1 MYFKF
6 ILLLCPLFLFSY
18 CTPYWENES
27 LNELDHNKIT
37 KEANKA
43 SSLPQNNVQSE
54 NDLMGAAFQLEKKT
68 GELSNEIDNLLI
80 DFNDL

>member
-1 MYFKF
+1 MYFKI
-6 ILLLCPLFLFSY
+6 ILLLCSLFVFSN

-27 LNELDHNKIT
+27 LNELNHHKIT
-37 KEANKA
+37 KEASKA
-43 SSLPQNNVQSE
+43 SSLPQNNIQSE
-54 NDLMGAAFQLEKKT
+54 NDLIGAAFHLEKKT